1 MAEDTQRNH
10 QELCLLYE
18 NATAN
23 LELLKKSQWKVYV
36 FYSAVVAALISK
48 GNEIFNEPFI
58 KILICFLLLIGVVVV
73 EFYTAQFRIDILKY
87 RKILIGLYE
96 AFGYP
101 FREIRVSG
109 KGQKK
114 AELNY
119 FEKVFRHGGC
129 AYILVVFSLAIFT
142 LWPEEC
148 KFIFIGKCEMT
159 CAENIF
165 YAIILLVAIAFFAI
179 VLPLIMDKFASY
191 LYKKEST
198 NGNSD

>member
-1 MAEDTQRNH
+1 MADDTQRNH

-18 NATAN
+18 NASAN

-36 FYSAVVAALISK
+36 FYSAVVAVLISK
-48 GNEIFNEPFI
+48 GNEILNEPLI
-58 KILICFLLLIGVVVV
+58 KIIICFLLFIGVVVV

-87 RKILIGLYE
+87 RKVLTGLYE

-101 FREIRVSG
+101 FREIRG
-109 KGQKK
+109 RAKGHKK
-114 AELNY
+114 AELNH

-148 KFIFIGKCEMT
+148 KFIYIEKCKTT

-165 YAIILLVAIAFFAI
+165 YAIISLAAIAFFAI
-179 VLPLIMDKFASY
+179 VLPLIMDKFVSY
-191 LYKKEST
+191 LYKKEYT
-198 NGNSD
+198 HGNSD